1 MDNVMSRERFFEDE
15 HRIVDA
21 AISLICEIGY
31 DKFSTRRLAARLG
44 VSPMTLYNYFSNKE
58 EIVQVSVSTAY
69 EKAFEAIQND
79 LRDYFE
85 RESAC
90 PLLGFVEMG
99 RKLLAF
105 SKQYP
110 QMYSLVFVMGFAP
123 YCEQSSIVECYNYT
137 SQRVLERLVDR
148 DVEKPLQQHIYLFQ
162 VLAAALV
169 RNIYTGGNSTDDDAF
184 ESNLL
189 LSYERL
195 LKPFERYFA
204 ACPDTQ

>member
-1 MDNVMSRERFFEDE
+1 MSRERFFEDE

-21 AISLICEIGY
+21 AISLICENGY

-90 PLLGFVEMG
+90 PLHGFMEMG
-99 RKLLAF
+99 RKLLVF

-110 QMYSLVFVMGFAP
+110 QMYALVFVMRFAP
-123 YCEQSSIVECYNYT
+123 YCDQSSIVECYNYT
-137 SQRVLERLVDR
+137 SQKVLERLVDR
-148 DVEKPLQQHIYLFQ
+148 DIEKELDQHIYLFQ
-162 VLAAALV
+162 VLVAALV
-169 RNIYTGGNSTDDDAF
+169 RNIYTGGNPTDEETF
-184 ESNLL
+184 ESNLAL
-189 LSYERL
+189 AYERL
-195 LKPFERYFA
+195 LKTFERYFA